1 MLAAGLAKAQA
12 SDESQTEIHH
22 YAARIALHI
31 ALVVL
36 LPLFATA
43 CATSSET
50 AESDGAAPT
59 RTAAASNSK
68 VVCRDYE
75 STASRVRRERVCMTV
90 EEWDAVSRDARDY
103 ARGMQNNGS
112 MQPGGESLG
121 P

>member
-1 MLAAGLAKAQA
+1 MLRA
-12 SDESQTEIHH
+12 SPST
-22 YAARIALHI
+22 I

-59 RTAAASNSK
+59 KTAAASNSK